1 MVTKP
6 ELEELGV
13 QFVDQ
18 QTLLAECD
26 IISLHLPLNPS
37 TLRIVNE
44 DVLLAMKPGAL
55 LINVSRGGLVDTDA
69 LIRCLE
75 SGHLGGA
82 GLDVYENEETIFFTD
97 RSQLNR
103 QERMQYWDK
112 RVATLLSFP
121 NVLVTPHIAFL
132 TIEALA
138 NIADTTIDNLSAA
151 AKGEPPAV
159 ARNEL

>member
-1 MVTKP
+1 
-6 ELEELGV
+6 
-13 QFVDQ
+13 
-18 QTLLAECD
+18 
-26 IISLHLPLNPS
+26 
-37 TLRIVNE
+37 
-44 DVLLAMKPGAL
+44 
-55 LINVSRGGLVDTDA
+55 
-69 LIRCLE
+69 
-75 SGHLGGA
+75 
-82 GLDVYENEETIFFTD
+82 
-97 RSQLNR
+97 
-103 QERMQYWDK
+103 MQYWDK

>member
-1 MVTKP
+1 MPQQLVAHHSIRPTSKDKQTIHKQLPIQRVTQRKTLYQAALRMP
-6 ELEELGV
+6 EPSGATIRSPYSYRSPSNTAIHTELTSPRNYSAIPPA
-13 QFVDQ
+13 Q
-18 QTLLAECD
+18 
-26 IISLHLPLNPS
+26 
-37 TLRIVNE
+37 
-44 DVLLAMKPGAL
+44 
-55 LINVSRGGLVDTDA
+55 
-69 LIRCLE
+69 
-75 SGHLGGA
+75 
-82 GLDVYENEETIFFTD
+82 EETIFFTD

>member
-1 MVTKP
+1 MTKGNP
-6 ELEELGV
+6 LAVQELGV

-82 GLDVYENEETIFFTD
+82 GLDVYENV
-97 RSQLNR
+97 SGLNVCLSLKSNDTGCVGR
-103 QERMQYWDK
+103 KMNHWVKFSASSTHRF
-112 RVATLLSFP
+112 VHGPCLLQSFM
-121 NVLVTPHIAFL
+121 
-132 TIEALA
+132 
-138 NIADTTIDNLSAA
+138 
-151 AKGEPPAV
+151 
-159 ARNEL
+159 